1 MTRVSANEHDD
12 EGRTDRWQS
21 LVTGAFLLEE
31 SLEATPPPSDTRPPG
46 ALAVSYLDSVL
57 EVFPSSV
64 DPVEDFEGYAIRRM
78 ALALRRALE
87 ESGR

>member
-1 MTRVSANEHDD
+1 MARVSANEHDA

-31 SLEATPPPSDTRPPG
+31 SLGTTPPPIHALPPG
-46 ALAVSYLDSVL
+46 ALAVRYLDSVL

-64 DPVEDFEGYAIRRM
+64 DPVDDFEGYAIRRM

-87 ESGR
+87 NSGR